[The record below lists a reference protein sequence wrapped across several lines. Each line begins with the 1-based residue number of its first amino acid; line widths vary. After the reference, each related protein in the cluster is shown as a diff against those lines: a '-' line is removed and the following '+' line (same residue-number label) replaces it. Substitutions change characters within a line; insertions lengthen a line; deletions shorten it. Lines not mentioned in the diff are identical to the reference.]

1 MDKMKFSQVIPRIR
15 VYETKLLD
23 KSKIDRMIDSNSAND
38 ALKVLQET
46 EYSSLMMNV
55 KSAEDYEVILGEE
68 LKRLYQVMYD
78 ISPVKFPVDLMSI
91 KYDYQN
97 VKVILKG
104 IFLKED
110 LSCLLI
116 PVGTY
121 DVFKLK
127 DSIENSELRDLAP
140 IMREAIEE
148 VMINFEST
156 KDPQMIDIILD
167 KYMFKALVQIK
178 HEIKDAFIDKY
189 VVALIDSTN
198 LKTLLRVKK
207 QNKGREFLESVII
220 DGWSIDKD
228 KFLGMLNDAIENIS
242 TKLLFTN
249 YAEFIKTGI
258 EYYTKTNS
266 VSLLEKL
273 VDNFI
278 MNMMKN
284 AKIIPFGVEPLIA
297 YIYAKETEIKI
308 IRIIMVGKLNNISGE
323 IVRERLR
330 DSYV

>member
-23 KSKIDRMIDSNSAND
+23 KSKFDRMIDSNSAND

-46 EYSSLMMNV
+46 EYSSLMTNV
-55 KSAEDYEVILGEE
+55 KSADDYEVILNEE

-78 ISPVKFPVDLMSI
+78 ISPVKLPVDLMSI

-97 VKVILKG
+97 IKVILKG

-110 LSCLLI
+110 LSYLLI
-116 PVGTY
+116 PVGSY
-121 DVFKLK
+121 NVFLLK
-127 DSIENSELRDLAP
+127 DSIENSELRDLPP

-148 VMINFEST
+148 VLINFENT

-167 KYMFKALVQIK
+167 KYMFKSLVQIK
-178 HEIKDAFIDKY
+178 HGIKDAFTDKY
-189 VVALIDSTN
+189 VVSLIDSTN

-207 QNKGREFLESVII
+207 QNKGRKFLESVII
-220 DGWSIDKD
+220 DGGSIDKD

-249 YAEFIKTGI
+249 YADLIKSGI

-284 AKIIPFGVEPLIA
+284 AKIIPFGVEPLLA

-308 IRIIMVGKLNNISGE
+308 IRIIMALKLNNISGE